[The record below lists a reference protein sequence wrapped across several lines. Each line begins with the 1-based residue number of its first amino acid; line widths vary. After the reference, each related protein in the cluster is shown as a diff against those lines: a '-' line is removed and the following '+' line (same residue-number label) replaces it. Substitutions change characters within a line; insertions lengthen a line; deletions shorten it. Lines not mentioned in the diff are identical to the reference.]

1 MRVAV
6 QTGLQLRAGAT
17 ATAKVS
23 GTYLASEPG
32 RSLSTGAKLENGS
45 AAGFVL
51 VDAGWKPLSF
61 NAEGVRILTY
71 PTGKSELA
79 SLSLAELTSL
89 LSEKIRSGLL
99 GNGSSGLRA
108 SVVEFVSGRR
118 RYVCKTF
125 FVSSSKRLPSQ
136 AHRALVLER
145 APSKMVPLMEIA
157 QQFRLTP
164 REGEVLGHLVQGT
177 SSRDIAERMRVSPS
191 TVKAFL
197 RTMMIK
203 MGVCSRSAAVGK
215 ALMSVP
221 LRSTNQRGLAA
232 RQNEE
237 YSPGLV
243 REE

>member
-6 QTGLQLRAGAT
+6 QTGLQLKPSPT
-17 ATAKVS
+17 AAAKVS
-23 GTYLASEPG
+23 GTYLASEAG

-61 NAEGVRILTY
+61 NAEGVGILTY
-71 PTGKSELA
+71 PMEKSELA

-89 LSEKIRSGLL
+89 LAEKIRSVLL
-99 GNGSSGLRA
+99 GNGSSGLKA

-125 FVSSSKRLPSQ
+125 CVSSRFPSQ

-164 REGEVLGHLVQGT
+164 REREVLGHLVEGT

-221 LRSTNQRGLAA
+221 LRSTNQRGIAA
-232 RQNEE
+232 RPSEE
-237 YSPGLV
+237 YSAGLV

>member
-6 QTGLQLRAGAT
+6 QTGLQLKPSPT
-17 ATAKVS
+17 AAAKVS
-23 GTYLASEPG
+23 GTYLASESG
-32 RSLSTGAKLENGS
+32 RSVTAGAKFDSGS
-45 AAGFVL
+45 ATGFVL

-61 NAEGVRILTY
+61 NAEGVGILTY
-71 PTGKSELA
+71 PMEKSERA

-89 LSEKIRSGLL
+89 LAEKIRSELL
-99 GNGSSGLRA
+99 GNGSSGLKA

-125 FVSSSKRLPSQ
+125 FVSSSGKFPSQ

-164 REGEVLGHLVQGT
+164 REREVLGHLVQGT
-177 SSRDIAERMRVSPS
+177 SSRDIADRMRVSPS

-221 LRSTNQRGLAA
+221 LRSTNQRGIAA
-232 RQNEE
+232 RPSEE
-237 YSPGLV
+237 YSAGLV